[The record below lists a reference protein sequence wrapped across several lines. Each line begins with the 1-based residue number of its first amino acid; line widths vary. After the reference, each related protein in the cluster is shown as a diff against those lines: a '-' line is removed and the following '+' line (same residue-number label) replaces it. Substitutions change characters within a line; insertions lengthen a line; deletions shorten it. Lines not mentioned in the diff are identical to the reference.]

1 MRYNPHIHTQHT
13 PTNTYARA
21 RSRTHTHTHTHTHKR
36 RHNSL
41 SRSLFVSLSRSLFLY
56 LALSLSLFLS
66 HTLTNTRAQTHN
78 THNTHTVTHSQTHA
92 HKHTTHTIHTQEVS
106 KALST
111 LLLTPAVLTAA
122 LQEHTAACGNMH
134 IIRKSARKSPTISE
148 RAKYMYAH
156 KSPWIMRQCS
166 WQCSKSPRM
175 YPVCAK
181 EPLNMHFYSHSAL

>member
-1 MRYNPHIHTQHT
+1 MAMICDITHTYTHNTHLQTHT
-13 PTNTYARA
+13 HARDHA
-21 RSRTHTHTHTHTHKR
+21 HTHTHIHTHTNADTTLSLALSSSLSLAVSSCISR
-36 RHNSL
+36 FL
-41 SRSLFVSLSRSLFLY
+41 SRSFSL
-56 LALSLSLFLS
+56 
-66 HTLTNTRAQTHN
+66 
-78 THNTHTVTHSQTHA
+78 THSQTHA
-92 HKHTTHTIHTQEVS
+92 HKRTTHTIHTQEVS